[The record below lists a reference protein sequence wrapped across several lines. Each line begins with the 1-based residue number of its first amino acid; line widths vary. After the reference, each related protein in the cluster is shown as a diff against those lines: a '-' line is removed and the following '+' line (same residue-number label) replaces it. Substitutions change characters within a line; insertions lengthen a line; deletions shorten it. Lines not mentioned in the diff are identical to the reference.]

1 MLREEEIKI
10 AANKILEM
18 VYWLYQ
24 KELKSGNIIKD
35 KLILSFGK
43 ILKKKGDFRKNE
55 EPNLFSY

>member
-24 KELKSGNIIKD
+24 KELKSGNITKD
-35 KLILSFGK
+35 KLIPSFGK

-55 EPNLFSY
+55 EPNLFNY